1 MTEKDDFSLQDFL
14 PFLLNRA
21 AEESSLAFQAHY
33 KNRYGMLRN
42 EWRVLFHLGIF
53 GQMTARDI
61 GERAKIHKTKISRAV
76 AKLAERRFVSRSRD
90 EKDRRSEH
98 LRLTPAGEAAYRDL
112 RAEAQSYDGMLA
124 ERFTPEEVALLR
136 RMLRQLAGIEYP
148 LAKDVPQSQGQG
160 G

>member
-21 AEESSLAFQAHY
+21 AEDSSLEFQAHY

-53 GQMTARDI
+53 GQMTAKEI
-61 GERAKIHKTKISRAV
+61 GGRARIHKTKISRAV
-76 AKLAERRFVSRSRD
+76 AKLATRRFVSRSRD

-98 LRLTPAGEAAYRDL
+98 LCLTPAGEAAYRDL
-112 RAEAQSYDGMLA
+112 RDQAQSYDAQLA

-136 RMLRQLAGIEYP
+136 RMLRQLAGIEEP
-148 LAKDVPQSQGQG
+148 TSRDLEQGQQ
-160 G
+160 

>member
-1 MTEKDDFSLQDFL
+1 
-14 PFLLNRA
+14 
-21 AEESSLAFQAHY
+21 
-33 KNRYGMLRN
+33 
-42 EWRVLFHLGIF
+42 
-53 GQMTARDI
+53 
-61 GERAKIHKTKISRAV
+61 
-76 AKLAERRFVSRSRD
+76 SRSRD

-124 ERFTPEEVALLR
+124 KRFTPEEVALLR

-148 LAKDVPQSQGQG
+148 LPKDMPQSQGQG

>member
-1 MTEKDDFSLQDFL
+1 MTEKDEFSLQDFL

-21 AEESSLAFQAHY
+21 AEESSLAFQTHY

-53 GQMTARDI
+53 GQMTAREI
-61 GERAKIHKTKISRAV
+61 GDRAKIHKTKISRAV

-90 EKDRRSEH
+90 EKDLRAEH

-112 RAEAQSYDGMLA
+112 RAQAQSYDAELA
-124 ERFTPEEVALLR
+124 ARFTAEEVALLR
-136 RMLRQLAGIEYP
+136 RMLRHLAGIEE
-148 LAKDVPQSQGQG
+148 PQAANGGQG
-160 G
+160 